1 LGLQPINLSPASK
14 ARAISVSLSRPHLF
28 PPAPP
33 LSQTLTRPPAPPWR
47 LSTPT
52 SRPAKNHGERGS
64 GWCTSVR
71 FLSGTFAG
79 RRRIPAPPKPPSHRS
94 AGRRRGR
101 RGPPMRSALCL
112 WPLLDGRCT
121 TWGGGNAA
129 TPRDQGP
136 LPQADLWSE
145 SASPSVAWMTM
156 TRGCHPLQSPSQK
169 GTLSPMLCLFSRP
182 VSM

>member
-1 LGLQPINLSPASK
+1 VFLSWKETISPQSNENPISILPSRAAALPNPNPA
-14 ARAISVSLSRPHLF
+14 
-28 PPAPP
+28 
-33 LSQTLTRPPAPPWR
+33 
-47 LSTPT
+47 T
-52 SRPAKNHGERGS
+52 SRPGKNHGVRGS

-169 GTLSPMLCLFSRP
+169 GPLSPMNCLFSSP